1 MVKGLHS
8 KMLMADVFAERDV
21 QIETKAKKGALQQQ
35 IDLQWEELEKQKMAE
50 YDERLRA
57 KLEKEYTKKMANA
70 KMVQDQLDDFKMTFI
85 KRLQDDEAEGQ
96 KIKQGVEE
104 ELERE
109 KMKELEKRKKA
120 ATQREEFKKANEEL
134 LKLQA
139 QIALKEKEE
148 ERRIDEYAKKREAME
163 YLRKTKEDE
172 RFKSKQAIRQAL
184 IDRQIE
190 ELMKVRD
197 LQEQQLNK
205 QVAEAEQ
212 KAAEAFEEKERR
224 RAEMKAAIEKSRKNQ
239 MDRMEKEKKDAKAE
253 EKEFSEFWKLR
264 NEELAIA
271 EQQEREEERQRRVEL
286 TNYLKKQADE
296 KNMKAQESFVNS

>member
-1 MVKGLHS
+1 MFHNSQDMVKGLHS

-21 QIETKAKKGALQQQ
+21 QEETRKKKLSLQKQ
-35 IDLQWEELEKQKMAE
+35 IDSQWEELEKQKMVE

-57 KLEKEYTKKMANA
+57 KLEKEYTKKQSNA

-85 KRLQDDEAEGQ
+85 KRLQDDEAEGK
-96 KIKQGVEE
+96 KIRSAVEE

-109 KMKELEKRKKA
+109 KLKELEKKKKA
-120 ATQREEFKKANEEL
+120 AKQREEFKKANEEL

-148 ERRIDEYAKKREAME
+148 ERRIDEYAKKREAMT
-163 YLRKTKEDE
+163 YVRKTKEEE
-172 RFKSKQAIRQAL
+172 RFKNKQAIRQKM

-197 LQEQQLNK
+197 LLEQQLNK

-224 RAEMKAAIEKSRKNQ
+224 RVEMKAAIEKSRKN
-239 MDRMEKEKKDAKAE
+239 
-253 EKEFSEFWKLR
+253 
-264 NEELAIA
+264 
-271 EQQEREEERQRRVEL
+271 
-286 TNYLKKQADE
+286 
-296 KNMKAQESFVNS
+296 